1 MFIEAEDIEN
11 NKLIIKFAEYD
22 EKVPM
27 IKIYGP
33 RKDKAQDPKP
43 LEIEDSDEQESMEE
57 SDEAEE

>member
-11 NKLIIKFAEYD
+11 NKLIIKFVEHD
-22 EKVPM
+22 DKVPT

-43 LEIEDSDEQESMEE
+43 LEVEDSDERESVSE
-57 SDEAEE
+57 SDDAEE